1 MRRYLLFNNL
11 LLWLLTLLAVPVAFA
26 GGDLLLPLPRLYAPG
41 DTCSFLLS
49 RPVRLDVLYSDSMTP
64 DVRGELV
71 AIVCGNEGSVDDG
84 SRAVIAFKLVDS
96 IPFASSQ
103 DEAYGISITCDSI
116 VIEAVTM
123 TGGYWATQTLWQLSE
138 NSQER
143 VSCGRI
149 VDWPA
154 FRIRGYTHDVGR
166 GFIRMDMLKKH
177 IDLLSRYKI
186 NTFHWHLTEN
196 QAWRLESRIYPQL
209 VADSS
214 AERHPGKYYSIDEAR
229 DLVAYAAR
237 HGVTVIPEIDMPG
250 HSAAFRRAMGHSM
263 LSDSGLVE
271 MKAIMEEAC
280 ATFSGT
286 PWMHIGTDE
295 VREPDLGTMDWRE
308 FVPQMVSHIHGLG
321 KKVVS
326 WNPGYAYAPGEI
338 DMVHMWSSRGC
349 PIDGVPAIDSRYHY
363 ANHFDNFA
371 DIVGL
376 YKSNIAGQPVGTD
389 SYAGVIVAF
398 WNDRNLVSEDEIVRQ
413 NSFYPA
419 MLAIAERAW
428 MGGGDGYLPQTGA
441 VLQADDKAF
450 FDWERRFIHHRDNHF
465 AGEPIVYYAQKDM
478 KWKITDAFPNRGDLS
493 AVFPPETRDFA
504 DSYEFDGKTYPTA
517 YAYGAGVYL
526 RHVWGGLVPGFYAD
540 PQPDHTAYAYTY
552 VYSPED
558 QEVGLRLEFQ
568 NYSRSE
574 SDLPPQQGKWDYK
587 DSKVWLNG
595 VELNPP
601 LWSGS
606 HKERSTEICLGNE
619 NLSSRP
625 PLTVSL
631 KKGWNKVMLKL
642 PVGKFTQ
649 DEIRLVK
656 WMFGCVFTTP
666 DGKDS
671 AEGLIYSPDKTLD

>member
-1 MRRYLLFNNL
+1 MRRHLLFNNL

-26 GGDLLLPLPRLYAPG
+26 GGDVLLPLPRLSLLG
-41 DTCSFLLS
+41 DTCNFLLS
-49 RPVRLDVLYSDSMTP
+49 RPVRLDVLSSDSMTP
-64 DVRGELV
+64 DVRGELA
-71 AIVCGNEGSVDDG
+71 AIVCGNGGSVDEG
-84 SRAVIAFKLVDS
+84 SCAVIEFRLVDS
-96 IPFASSQ
+96 VRLASDQ

-138 NSQER
+138 NSSGCI
-143 VSCGRI
+143 SCGRI

-166 GFIRMDMLKKH
+166 GFISMDMLKKH

-186 NTFHWHLTEN
+186 NTFHWHLTDN
-196 QAWRLESRIYPQL
+196 QAWRLESKVYPQL
-209 VADSS
+209 VAGSS
-214 AERHPGKYYSIDEAR
+214 AERHPGKYYTIDQAR
-229 DLVAYAAR
+229 DLVAYSAR

-280 ATFSGT
+280 DTFSGT

-308 FVPQMVSHIHGLG
+308 FVPQMVSLIHGLG

-349 PIDGVPAIDSRYHY
+349 PIDSVPAIDSRYHY

-371 DIVGL
+371 DIVGI

-389 SYAGVIVAF
+389 CYAGAIVAF
-398 WNDRNLVSEDEIVRQ
+398 WNDRNLVSEDEVVRQ
-413 NSFYPA
+413 NSFYPS

-441 VLQADDKAF
+441 VLHADDKAF
-450 FDWERRFIHHRDNHF
+450 FDWERRFIHHKNNHL
-465 AGEPIVYYAQKDM
+465 ADEPIVYYAQKDM

-493 AVFPPETRDFA
+493 AVFPPEIMDFA
-504 DSYEFDGKTYPTA
+504 DSYEFDDKTYRTA
-517 YAYGAGVYL
+517 DAYGAGVYL

-540 PQPDHTAYAYTY
+540 PQPDHTAYCYTY

-587 DSKVWLNG
+587 DSKIWLNG

-601 LWSGS
+601 LWSSS

-625 PLTVSL
+625 PLKVSL
-631 KKGWNKVMLKL
+631 KKGWNKVLLKL

-671 AEGLIYSPDKTLD
+671 AKGLIYSPDKTLN

>member
-26 GGDLLLPLPRLYAPG
+26 GGDELLPLPRLYAPG

-64 DVRGELV
+64 DVRGELA
-71 AIVCGNEGSVDDG
+71 AIVCGNGGSVDEG
-84 SRAVIAFKLVDS
+84 SRAVIAFRLVDS
-96 IPFASSQ
+96 IPLASSQ

-166 GFIRMDMLKKH
+166 GFISMDMLKKH

-271 MKAIMEEAC
+271 MKVIMEEAC

-295 VREPDLGTMDWRE
+295 VREPDLGTMDWHE

-389 SYAGVIVAF
+389 CYAGVIVAF
-398 WNDRNLVSEDEIVRQ
+398 WNDRNLVSEDEVVRQ

-450 FDWERRFIHHRDNHF
+450 FDWERRFIHHRDNHL

-493 AVFPPETRDFA
+493 AVFPPETRDLA
-504 DSYEFDGKTYPTA
+504 DSYEFDGKTYRTA

-540 PQPDHTAYAYTY
+540 PLPDHTAYAYTY
-552 VYSPED
+552 VYSPEN

-587 DSKVWLNG
+587 DSKMWLNG

-625 PLTVSL
+625 PLTVNL